1 MPKRR
6 VTTAK
11 QRAASRKN
19 LEKARAA
26 KISRARYKGK
36 SELPHVSWEFSKYY
50 GAQGG
55 KALRVKSYDKKG
67 NVTGEL
73 FGIKARGSKTLVIK
87 DISKITNGAI
97 NAYHLNKPKAPTLEP
112 GISLLTAAAR
122 VAGKN
127 PMKVTWAVEQ
137 ADAFYELTGAK
148 RIPSSDGFDV
158 RYLPAAR
165 KRLAGRR
172 IVRTRPKQKRKK

>member
-55 KALRVKSYDKKG
+55 KVLLDK
-67 NVTGEL
+67 
-73 FGIKARGSKTLVIK
+73 
-87 DISKITNGAI
+87 
-97 NAYHLNKPKAPTLEP
+97 
-112 GISLLTAAAR
+112 
-122 VAGKN
+122 
-127 PMKVTWAVEQ
+127 
-137 ADAFYELTGAK
+137 FYEQYT
-148 RIPSSDGFDV
+148 S
-158 RYLPAAR
+158 
-165 KRLAGRR
+165 GRPFGQLGGDANAC
-172 IVRTRPKQKRKK
+172 TT